1 MSELVEKVARELALE
16 ELSPHGR
23 ESFNWPDDCG
33 PIALRT
39 LRAQARAAIAVVLE
53 DMRVPNNAMVDAA
66 LHAIDGNPRGS
77 TGYATRAARKCW
89 DAMLH
94 AFTRIALDADTGV

>member
-1 MSELVEKVARELALE
+1 MLTDKVVDAMR
-16 ELSPHGR
+16 GY
-23 ESFNWPDDCG
+23 FNIDDPDLDD
-33 PIALRT
+33 R
-39 LRAQARAAIAVVLE
+39 RAAARAAISVVLE
-53 DMRVPNNAMVDAA
+53 AMREPNSDMIDAA

-94 AFTRIALDADTGV
+94 AFKRTALDADTGV